1 MEDGRVLGGYIEM
14 LLQMLQVPYE
24 IKAFNEEE
32 VIYDIDYK
40 KFERMTQYLVPAY
53 LALFYGMC
61 RTLVNAEWFCW
72 RETEGVSDDIL
83 RLKIGK
89 KIDFRCL

>member
-72 RETEGVSDDIL
+72 QETEGIPEDTI
-83 RLKIGK
+83 RIKIARK
-89 KIDFRCL
+89 KDYRAL